1 MLLLIKTA
9 RKSGGATAAMVVSD
23 TCPGGSAHPDQRH
36 GHTRHGTQPHQ
47 DQACVAHGALRLW
60 TTAWRPS
67 SACGGHSCGA
77 RASRC
82 AGVAGPSVSVSR
94 GSGPGW
100 WHACRPVPRPARA
113 SAQPG
118 PQPWGGPAWQR
129 KPTRGD
135 ASCRSTPPRQGG
147 GAPGRPRQRMA
158 CPVGARRGERGKA
171 LWATRPLVSR
181 APATFP
187 PGHSAVSPGVMP
199 AEQQRAMTKQARKT
213 QHIERFTPT
222 LRQRVSRL
230 VRATRS
236 FAKQLAHHI
245 GALTSFL
252 CHYHLTRKV
261 ALPV

>member
-82 AGVAGPSVSVSR
+82 AGSAGPSVSVSR
-94 GSGPGW
+94 GAGPGW

-147 GAPGRPRQRMA
+147 GAPGRPRRA
-158 CPVGARRGERGKA
+158 SAWPAPWGRGVGSAARHSGPLGRWCPVHRRRS
-171 LWATRPLVSR
+171 LRATRPSL
-181 APATFP
+181 
-187 PGHSAVSPGVMP
+187 
-199 AEQQRAMTKQARKT
+199 QA
-213 QHIERFTPT
+213 
-222 LRQRVSRL
+222 
-230 VRATRS
+230 
-236 FAKQLAHHI
+236 
-245 GALTSFL
+245 
-252 CHYHLTRKV
+252 
-261 ALPV
+261 

>member
-1 MLLLIKTA
+1 MAPEQRLRRAQLWRA
-9 RKSGGATAAMVVSD
+9 RLS
-23 TCPGGSAHPDQRH
+23 
-36 GHTRHGTQPHQ
+36 
-47 DQACVAHGALRLW
+47 L
-60 TTAWRPS
+60 
-67 SACGGHSCGA
+67 
-77 RASRC
+77 
-82 AGVAGPSVSVSR
+82 R
-94 GSGPGW
+94 GSCRAVGVRLTWRWPW
-100 WHACRPVPRPARA
+100 LVACLPACPEACQGQRPARPPAVGRA
-113 SAQPG
+113 SVAAEADERWRVV
-118 PQPWGGPAWQR
+118 PQHA
-129 KPTRGD
+129 T
-135 ASCRSTPPRQGG
+135 T
-147 GAPGRPRQRMA
+147 PGRWSAREATPRQRMA